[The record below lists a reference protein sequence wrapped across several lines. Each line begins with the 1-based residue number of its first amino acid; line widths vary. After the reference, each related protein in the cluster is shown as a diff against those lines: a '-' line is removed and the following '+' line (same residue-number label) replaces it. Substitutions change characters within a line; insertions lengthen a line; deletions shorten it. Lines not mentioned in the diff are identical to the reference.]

1 MKGRLRTLLAV
12 GVATLTAAGL
22 LMTATLGASPAKAAS
37 LVQVTNFGNNPSNLQ
52 MYVYVPNNVKPNPP
66 ILLALH
72 QCTGSG
78 PGFFSSTAFSSLA
91 DQYGF
96 IVIYPSVTRSGSCW
110 DVSSSQ
116 ALTRNGGSDPV
127 GLMSMITY
135 AEQHYNGNPSQV
147 YVTGASSGAMMTN
160 VMLADYPDVFKAGAA
175 FMGVP
180 YYCFFTGTVDGW
192 NTACAD
198 GQVSMTAAAWGNLV
212 RNTADPGYSGPRPRM
227 QLWHGTADGTLNYN
241 NFGQEIL
248 QWTNVLGVSSTPTT
262 TSTPQANWTETQ
274 YDNSSGVP
282 QVEGFS
288 IAGAGHVLP
297 IEGEGMEADAI
308 SFFGLNTTT
317 TGNTV
322 TVTNPGSQTG
332 NVGTAT
338 SVQIHAT
345 DSGSGQTLTYQAT
358 GMPPGLAINT
368 STGLISGTPT
378 TAGTFSVAVT
388 ATDGTGA
395 SGSASFTWTVNSTI
409 PGNTVTVTNPGSQT
423 GTVGTAESLQI
434 HATDSGSGQTLTYT
448 AANLP
453 AGLSISSS
461 TGLITG
467 TPTTAGTS
475 SVTVTAKD
483 GTGATGSA
491 AFSWTVGPSTGGGGG
506 TCHIAYTTNSQWPGG
521 FTAQVIIN
529 NTGSSA
535 ISAWNL
541 VFTFAGD
548 QKITSDFN
556 GTASQSGETATLTN
570 ASYNGSI
577 APSGSVTVGFQGTWT
592 NSDAVPTS
600 FALNGTTCT

>member
-1 MKGRLRTLLAV
+1 MSMKRWLRALLAAC
-12 GVATLTAAGL
+12 VAMLTAVGL
-22 LMTATLGASPAKAAS
+22 LIAVTSGAAPAKAAS

-52 MYVYVPNNVKPNPP
+52 MYIYVPNNVRPDPP

-78 PGFFSSTAFSSLA
+78 PGFYSGTAFASLA

-135 AEQHYNGNPSQV
+135 TEQHYGGNPNQV

-180 YYCFFTGTVDGW
+180 YYCFYTGTVDGW
-192 NTACAD
+192 NSACAD
-198 GQVSMTAAAWGNLV
+198 GQVSMTAQAWGNLV
-212 RNTADPGYSGPRPRM
+212 RNTADPGYNGPRPRV

-248 QWTNVLGVSSTPTT
+248 QWTNVLGVSSTPVSTT
-262 TSTPQANWTETQ
+262 TPVSGWTETM
-274 YDNSSGVP
+274 YGSTSNP
-282 QVEGFS
+282 AVEGFS

-308 SFFGLNTTT
+308 AFFGLNATTQ
-317 TGNTV
+317 GNTV
-322 TVTNPGSQTG
+322 TVTSPGNQTSTA
-332 NVGTAT
+332 GTAA

-345 DSGSGQTLTYQAT
+345 DSASGQTLTY
-358 GMPPGLAINT
+358 
-368 STGLISGTPT
+368 S
-378 TAGTFSVAVT
+378 
-388 ATDGTGA
+388 A
-395 SGSASFTWTVNSTI
+395 SG
-409 PGNTVTVTNPGSQT
+409 
-423 GTVGTAESLQI
+423 
-434 HATDSGSGQTLTYT
+434 
-448 AANLP
+448 LP

-461 TGLITG
+461 TGLISG

-483 GTGATGSA
+483 GTGASGSA
-491 AFSWTVGPSTGGGGG
+491 SFTWTVNPSGGGGG
-506 TCHIAYTTNSQWPGG
+506 GGGSCKVTYTTTSQWTGG
-521 FTAQVIIN
+521 FTASVTIS
-529 NTGSSA
+529 NTGSTA
-535 ISAWNL
+535 ISSWTLA
-541 VFTFAGD
+541 FTFPGD
-548 QKITSDFN
+548 QKITSSWN
-556 GTASQSGETATLTN
+556 TGTESQSGEAVTMTN

-577 APSGSVTVGFQGTWT
+577 PAGDSTSIGFQGTWT

-600 FALNGTTCT
+600 FTVNGASC